1 MTPAILS
8 STFLL
13 TLLLGVGLFFFI
25 RASVKDRTEEVKLIS
40 DQAVDS
46 VLTQLQ
52 EYFSRRAYRMAAID
66 GLANQVTFEGYVRP
80 SWFLAVFLSLLAAV
94 GILCLAL
101 VLAILLP
108 QVGFACLALLLLA
121 PAAGWFYW
129 RRAGR
134 KEQVSLKVEILT
146 PPSPAAN
153 GGFTQMPVTSQNI
166 DEPAPTCITIK
177 AHRDEIAELTKT
189 FPFKSGH
196 LA

>member
-52 EYFSRRAYRMAAID
+52 EYFSHRAYHIAAID

-108 QVGFACLALLLLA
+108 QVGVACLGLLLLA
-121 PAAGWFYW
+121 PAVGWFYW

-134 KEQVSLKVEILT
+134 KEQVSLKVETLT
-146 PPSPAAN
+146 PPMPVGN
-153 GGFTQMPVTSQNI
+153 GGFTQMPLTSQNH
-166 DEPAPTCITIK
+166 EPASTCITIK
-177 AHRDEIAELTKT
+177 AHRDEIAELTKAL
-189 FPFKSGH
+189 PFKSGDS
-196 LA
+196 A

>member
-46 VLTQLQ
+46 VLTQLE
-52 EYFSRRAYRMAAID
+52 EYFSHRAYRMAAID
-66 GLANQVTFEGYVRP
+66 GLDNQVTFEGYVRP
-80 SWFLAVFLSLLAAV
+80 SWFLAVFLSLLAGV

-108 QVGFACLALLLLA
+108 QVGVACLGLLLLA

-129 RRAGR
+129 QRAGR
-134 KEQVSLKVEILT
+134 KEQVSLKVEALS
-146 PPSPAAN
+146 PPLPTA
-153 GGFTQMPVTSQNI
+153 VTSI
-166 DEPAPTCITIK
+166 SIK
-177 AHRDEIAELTKT
+177 AHRDEIAELTKN
-189 FPFKSGH
+189 FPFKSGEST
-196 LA
+196 